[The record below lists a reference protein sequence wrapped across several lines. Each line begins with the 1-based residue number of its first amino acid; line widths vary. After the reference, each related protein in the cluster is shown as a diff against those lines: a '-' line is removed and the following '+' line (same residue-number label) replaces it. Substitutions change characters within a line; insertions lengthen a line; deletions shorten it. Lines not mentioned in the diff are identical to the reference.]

1 MTDLNEPLVF
11 EIKGNS
17 LDDGP
22 GIRSV
27 IFLKGCPLSCVWC
40 HNPEGRRIDA
50 EISFDAG
57 MCAACDACIDV
68 CPENALSRDNPFF
81 VDRSVC
87 ILCFECEKV
96 CPSGALTRV
105 GRRMSV
111 DEIVEHVIRDKPF
124 FDNSGGGVTLSGGE
138 PAMFPEF
145 AGKLCKE
152 LKKHEIHTLVE
163 TSGMFDSGLFGR
175 FLYPWLDMIYF
186 DLKIMDPEE
195 HRRYCGVS
203 NEVILSNYEELA
215 GLSKNSGLPVI
226 PRIPLIP
233 GITDTRGN
241 IRACADFLAG
251 CGAREVCLLPYHPL
265 WREKNSRLGISTEL
279 ESCLNDWP
287 SRRVS
292 DGIKGVFKTAGI
304 SPEC

>member
-145 AGKLCKE
+145 SGRLLRE
-152 LKKHEIHTLVE
+152 FKKRSIHTLLE
-163 TSGMFDSGLFGR
+163 TSGVFDSDR
-175 FLYPWLDMIYF
+175 FDRVLYPWLDTIYF
-186 DLKIMDPEE
+186 DIKIMDPEE
-195 HRRYCGVS
+195 HIRYCGVS
-203 NEVILSNYEELA
+203 NETILANFKELF
-215 GLSKNSGLPVI
+215 GLSKNSGAAVI

-233 GITDTRGN
+233 GITDTHVN

-251 CGAREVCLLPYHPL
+251 CGAREVRLLPYHPL
-265 WREKNSRLGISTEL
+265 WREKNPRLGISTEL